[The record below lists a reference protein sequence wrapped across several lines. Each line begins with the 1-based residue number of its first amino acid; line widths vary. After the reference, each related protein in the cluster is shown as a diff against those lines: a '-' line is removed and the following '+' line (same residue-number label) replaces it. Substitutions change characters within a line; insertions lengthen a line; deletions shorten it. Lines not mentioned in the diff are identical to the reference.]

1 MNKETQATESGS
13 VNVQSNREIKQTSSE
28 PKKPEIPHLN
38 VTFLT
43 KDAPAL
49 LFSRKEKRGENKTN
63 FISGADW
70 FDSKIKVIL
79 NAVRDD
85 DPFADQL
92 IFDIENAINNLSALY
107 KEELQDIKAS
117 IETKLN
123 HFNASL
129 EISDKIHVETHAI
142 SFQNRLTFDLL
153 WALKDL
159 DESLYYLYLSDK
171 YAILPSQVVT
181 EKRQDLRKA
190 YRVILQMINRW
201 KPSAI
206 TREDLAHNT
215 QRVAKTFEINEQI
228 QLTKDVLLLEKRAAC
243 APNIKTRNFNKLE
256 PAIKEKLNELYG

>member
-1 MNKETQATESGS
+1 M
-13 VNVQSNREIKQTSSE
+13 
-28 PKKPEIPHLN
+28 
-38 VTFLT
+38 TFLT

-49 LFSRKEKRGENKTN
+49 LFSSKEKRGGNKTN

-85 DPFADQL
+85 VPFADQL

-107 KEELQDIKAS
+107 KEEIQDIKAS
-117 IETKLN
+117 IETELN
-123 HFNASL
+123 HFNSSL
-129 EISDKIHVETHAI
+129 EISEKIHVETPAI

-181 EKRQDLRKA
+181 EKKQELRKA

-215 QRVAKTFEINEQI
+215 QRVAKTFEINEQV

-243 APNIKTRNFNKLE
+243 APNIKTRSFNKLE
-256 PAIKEKLNELYG
+256 PAIKEKLNELYD

>member
-1 MNKETQATESGS
+1 M
-13 VNVQSNREIKQTSSE
+13 
-28 PKKPEIPHLN
+28 
-38 VTFLT
+38 
-43 KDAPAL
+43 
-49 LFSRKEKRGENKTN
+49 
-63 FISGADW
+63 SGADW

-85 DPFADQL
+85 VPFADQL

-117 IETKLN
+117 IETELN

-129 EISDKIHVETHAI
+129 EISEKNHVETHAI

-181 EKRQDLRKA
+181 EKGRSFARHIA
-190 YRVILQMINRW
+190 
-201 KPSAI
+201 
-206 TREDLAHNT
+206 
-215 QRVAKTFEINEQI
+215 
-228 QLTKDVLLLEKRAAC
+228 
-243 APNIKTRNFNKLE
+243 
-256 PAIKEKLNELYG
+256 LYCR